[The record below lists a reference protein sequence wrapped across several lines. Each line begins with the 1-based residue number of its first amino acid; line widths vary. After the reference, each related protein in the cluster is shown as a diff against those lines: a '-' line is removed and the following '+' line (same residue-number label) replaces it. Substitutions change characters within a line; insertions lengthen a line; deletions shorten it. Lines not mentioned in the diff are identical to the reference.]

1 MCSKTADMDPWSFR
15 YIPDHFKTQEMCDE
29 AVACNPYTLKYVPNW
44 FVAEE
49 PTWYDDNDELFKWYE
64 GYEKRMTHKAKTEQE
79 LILVIG
85 IGVFLKTKKKRQKN
99 SESKHVFF
107 LSNDQI

>member
-1 MCSKTADMDPWSFR
+1 
-15 YIPDHFKTQEMCDE
+15 MCDE

-64 GYEKRMTHKAKTEQE
+64 GYEKRMTHKAKTEEE

-107 LSNDQI
+107 FVLVTKREILDTK